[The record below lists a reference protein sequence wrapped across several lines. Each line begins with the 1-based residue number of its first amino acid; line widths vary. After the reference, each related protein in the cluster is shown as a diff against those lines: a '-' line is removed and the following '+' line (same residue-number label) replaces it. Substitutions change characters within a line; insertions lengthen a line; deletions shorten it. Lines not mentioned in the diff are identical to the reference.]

1 MTYEEL
7 MTKAAG
13 TTAVA
18 DARHWGLDETPTTTR
33 SRAVRSGALSFF
45 KYHIGDIK
53 NDRSVYGKVSWAKRG
68 VRLSGRYAKNQMQR
82 AERRSVKH
90 LIAYELEV

>member
-18 DARHWGLDETPTTTR
+18 DARHWGLDGTPTTTR
-33 SRAVRSGALSFF
+33 YRDVRSGALSFF

-53 NDRSVYGKVSWAKRG
+53 NDWPKRG

-90 LIAYELEV
+90 LIAYELEI